1 MSDMSDEL
9 DDYGYDDES
18 YDSNEDEAYDIYQH
32 DIYREDQHDML
43 TKMAEDFVHTGIFT
57 DNAFCDL
64 IIEVKKKLQY
74 YRERDYKGAQEIADY
89 AGFQLALP
97 EEATLPQE
105 TSRVAWRKLFALAE
119 FWLLN
124 GRNTDFNFLV
134 Q

>member
-9 DDYGYDDES
+9 DDYGYDDEPP
-18 YDSNEDEAYDIYQH
+18 YDSNEDDAYDM
-32 DIYREDQHDML
+32 YREDQHDML
-43 TKMAEDFVHTGIFT
+43 TKMAEDFVYAGIFT

-64 IIEVKKKLQY
+64 IIEAKKKLQY